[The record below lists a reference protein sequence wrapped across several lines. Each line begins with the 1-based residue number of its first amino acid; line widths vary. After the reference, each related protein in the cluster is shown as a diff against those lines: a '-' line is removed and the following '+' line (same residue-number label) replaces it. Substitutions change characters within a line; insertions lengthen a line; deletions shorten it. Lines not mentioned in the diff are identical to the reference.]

1 MKRDYTGKT
10 VGNILNGDFYDLRVS
25 HVLDIANP
33 ILPYSISISADPTSS
48 YILKL
53 PQIQG
58 LADQLL
64 MNDGSGNLIWT
75 SPGSSGI
82 GTVTQ
87 VGLEVPNFMTVTS
100 TGGNPITSAGI
111 FTISAASTG
120 TGSVVLNTD
129 PTITNLTL
137 NGPLIVSSTEQATGL
152 ANNTGALRVSGGMS
166 LEKDSWFGGNM
177 HVNIINTLLPA
188 DTLGINADTVLTGDF
203 EVTGAT
209 RIEME
214 SATTFDLQ
222 SGEGLDITSVAG
234 VISIQTIGPVLLSG
248 IVIESSGF
256 TRVQAV
262 SQATLKSLTGKVVIE
277 ALGATP
283 ISTIELRSTEG
294 MLITSATGTTDII
307 NTVGIIKNTCGG
319 AFQVQSGAVTINS
332 AEGADITSA
341 TGAMTLTNT
350 VGTVSITSGAGT
362 TITSGTTI
370 QITSTEAADIT
381 ASTGVMA
388 LTALTGGISLTTTT
402 GIISLTTTTG
412 GLNLTTGAG
421 VMNLTTGGGLFNIT
435 TGGGIMTINTGAGA
449 LLMNVGVG
457 GLKGNVLLGEVNFNT
472 SGGAASFGTLAGTTT
487 LYSKLGNVRLEADNG
502 AVLGES
508 PLGGYTLNG
517 GNFVVGTSNG
527 ATGFATGDISMTTR
541 DLGIYAG
548 PGNITLETILAHTG
562 LIVLNAKSDLRLWTQ
577 SNVDMIYSG
586 VFTLNSKISLDTSA
600 IGTLYSWKFPS
611 TAGSLGQVLTSGGV
625 GSPMTWTSI
634 STGTVVSVAV
644 SAPSYFGVSGSPITS
659 SGTITFTPVTTGTAG
674 SLVLSNAPTLTG
686 ETIFGK
692 LSSTGQSNEIISIS
706 GLDPNIT
713 VASTARSKSVLV
725 GVCDNNNGY
734 VTGSTAGDSIIRSVG
749 GSNLILSTS
758 NTWPAILINN
768 VTQDTQVYYNLVIS
782 GASGS
787 GKGAIT
793 IINNTTTGNN
803 YNFQLPATAGSA
815 GSLLTSAGGVSA
827 MTWTA
832 TTGSGTVVL
841 STSPTITGAPII
853 SATSFTSTTSAD
865 TSIAAGNTLTLA
877 STSTSFLNVG
887 ELQIASITSASAN
900 GNINIQT
907 INTGFAG
914 PGNIV
919 ITTLAA
925 TTGNV
930 TINTKGTLTL
940 DSYVVSIVTGT
951 STTVTSPTLAVTSVT
966 SVTITSPVTTLTTSS
981 ATSVAPL
988 EVLNPTQGTGAF
1000 TRIYFGREKTT
1011 SNCGSLA
1018 FYYNGAGSGNNYVA
1032 LGQFGAERFLVYP
1045 GVNIGTIP
1053 SQGSALA
1060 NQIRLNLL
1068 EVNTS
1073 IDIVSG
1079 SFKTTISTGATS
1091 NYNFIL
1097 PTTAG
1102 SIGQVLTSQGGGSPM
1117 TWTTV
1122 AGTGTVTSVAMTVP
1136 SFMSITG
1143 SPITTSGTLALSASS
1158 TGTGSVVLST
1168 SPTLVTPSL
1177 GVATA
1182 TTLTAS
1188 TYVAATGALAE
1199 SISTAGAYIGMSGPN
1214 AKIEL
1219 VASANTNL
1227 GFIDFTTA
1235 SPIVDYVGRI
1245 IYSHSANTMTF
1256 ETGNAA
1262 RVVLSNTN
1270 SQINTLL
1277 TVSKNRQNVLLTNGT
1292 SVESCFIDMQTAT
1305 NSRRAI
1311 IGIDGVGLANFS
1323 PGALYLGTITSNHI
1337 LFATNA
1343 TERMRILNTGEV
1355 VVQNVVR
1362 STPCMAAYECTSV
1375 PLGIS
1380 ITGSTSY
1387 DINGWTLDLGQSSG
1401 DRLTITGASSDR
1413 FTNQLGRTVAVT
1425 FSYTLKVDTVTGG
1438 FSETYLRRNLAN
1450 PRVAYQTATN
1460 GDYMTGTS
1468 TILLNNNDYITLTY
1482 YNGSATTV
1490 NLEYGVVQYVVH

>member
-1 MKRDYTGKT
+1 
-10 VGNILNGDFYDLRVS
+10 
-25 HVLDIANP
+25 
-33 ILPYSISISADPTSS
+33 
-48 YILKL
+48 
-53 PQIQG
+53 
-58 LADQLL
+58 
-64 MNDGSGNLIWT
+64 
-75 SPGSSGI
+75 
-82 GTVTQ
+82 
-87 VGLEVPNFMTVTS
+87 
-100 TGGNPITSAGI
+100 
-111 FTISAASTG
+111 
-120 TGSVVLNTD
+120 
-129 PTITNLTL
+129 
-137 NGPLIVSSTEQATGL
+137 
-152 ANNTGALRVSGGMS
+152 
-166 LEKDSWFGGNM
+166 
-177 HVNIINTLLPA
+177 
-188 DTLGINADTVLTGDF
+188 
-203 EVTGAT
+203 
-209 RIEME
+209 
-214 SATTFDLQ
+214 
-222 SGEGLDITSVAG
+222 
-234 VISIQTIGPVLLSG
+234 
-248 IVIESSGF
+248 
-256 TRVQAV
+256 
-262 SQATLKSLTGKVVIE
+262 
-277 ALGATP
+277 
-283 ISTIELRSTEG
+283 
-294 MLITSATGTTDII
+294 
-307 NTVGIIKNTCGG
+307 
-319 AFQVQSGAVTINS
+319 
-332 AEGADITSA
+332 
-341 TGAMTLTNT
+341 MTLTNT
-350 VGTVSITSGAGT
+350 AGTISLTSGAGT

-370 QITSTEAADIT
+370 LLSSTEATDIAA
-381 ASTGVMA
+381 ASGLMSFTS
-388 LTALTGGISLTTTT
+388 LTGGIAMTTSIGAINIAT
-402 GIISLTTTTG
+402 GS
-412 GLNLTTGAG
+412 GAI
-421 VMNLTTGGGLFNIT
+421 NIATGGGLMNIT
-435 TGGGIMTINTGAGA
+435 SGAGIMTIGPTVGVLNLGTAGGAVNIGTGGGILTITTGLGA
-449 LLMNVGVG
+449 MFINVGVG
-457 GLKGNVLLGEVNFNT
+457 GILANVFGGDVKFNST
-472 SGGAASFGTLAGTTT
+472 AGSATFGTFIGTTH
-487 LYSKLGNVRLEADNG
+487 LYSKLGEVLIEANSGNVRGEA
-502 AVLGES
+502 
-508 PLGGYTLNG
+508 PLGGYTFSG
-517 GNFVVGTSNG
+517 GNFAVGTTNG
-527 ATGFATGDISMTTR
+527 DFAFGTGDISMVTNTTG
-541 DLGIYAG
+541 DNTG
-548 PGNITLETILAHTG
+548 PGNITLQTTNAYTGIIL
-562 LIVLNAKSDLRLWTQ
+562 INAKSDLRLYTQ
-577 SNVDMIYSG
+577 ATVDMRYTTS
-586 VFTLNSKISLDTSA
+586 FTLNQKVSLSTTAVSTPYTW
-600 IGTLYSWKFPS
+600 IYPSSEGT
-611 TAGSLGQVLTSGGV
+611 TGQVLTSQGT
-625 GSPMTWTSI
+625 GSAMIWSTPTS
-634 STGTVVSVAV
+634 GTVTEVAV
-644 SAPSYFGVSGSPITS
+644 AAPSFLGVTGSPITS

-686 ETIFGK
+686 TTIFGK
-692 LSSTGQSNEIISIS
+692 LSSTGQSNAIITIS

-713 VASTARSKSVLV
+713 VTSTARAKSIFVA
-725 GVCDNNNGY
+725 VCDNNNGY
-734 VTGSTAGDSIIRSVG
+734 VTGSTNGDSIIRTVG

-793 IINNTTTGNN
+793 IINNTATGNN

-841 STSPTITGAPII
+841 STSPTITGVPII

-865 TSIAAGNTLTLA
+865 TSIAAGNTLTLT

-887 ELQIASITSASAN
+887 ELQIASINSASAN

-907 INTGFAG
+907 INTGFGG

-1000 TRIYFGREKTT
+1000 TRIYFGREKTA

-1018 FYYNGAGSGNNYVA
+1018 FHYNGSGSGNNYVA
-1032 LGQFGAERFLVYP
+1032 FGQYGSERLLVYP
-1045 GVNIGTIP
+1045 GINIGTVP
-1053 SQGSALA
+1053 TQGSVLI
-1060 NQIRLNLL
+1060 NQLRLYSL
-1068 EVNTS
+1068 EVNTGIEIIAANTNALNILYATIPNGS
-1073 IDIVSG
+1073 SNFSTIGKSKTTRNCAYTEFHHISDASVSNRMDIGIWGAGGIRIFPSTTYSLPGSGTLATKASASEKFIVTNG
-1079 SFKTTISTGATS
+1079 SFDAAITTAASVG
-1091 NYNFIL
+1091 YDFIL

-1102 SIGQVLTSQGGGSPM
+1102 SVGQVLTSQGGGSPM

-1122 AGTGTVTSVAMTVP
+1122 ASTGTVTAIGLNVP
-1136 SFMSITG
+1136 SFMSVTSTSG
-1143 SPITTSGTLALSASS
+1143 NPITTNGTFTISASS

-1219 VASANTNL
+1219 VASANTDL

-1292 SVESCFIDMQTAT
+1292 SVDSCFIDIQTASNT
-1305 NSRRAI
+1305 RRAI

-1323 PGALYLGTITSNHI
+1323 PGALYLGTISNHPM

-1343 TERMRILNTGEV
+1343 VERMRILNTGEV

-1380 ITGSTSY
+1380 ITGGTSY
-1387 DINGWTLDLGQSSG
+1387 DINGWALDLGQSSG

-1425 FSYTLKVDTVTGG
+1425 FSYTLKVDTVTSG
-1438 FSETYLRRNLAN
+1438 FSETYLRRNLAA

-1460 GDYMTGTS
+1460 ADYMTGTS